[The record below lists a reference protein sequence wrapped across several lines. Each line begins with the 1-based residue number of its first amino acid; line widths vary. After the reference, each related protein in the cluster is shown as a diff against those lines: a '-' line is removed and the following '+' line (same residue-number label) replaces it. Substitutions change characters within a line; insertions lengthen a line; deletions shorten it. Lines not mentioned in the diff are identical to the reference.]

1 MGLCGAI
8 SSYNTHTIEMKIIVY
23 SFILIGKCTNHMPL
37 YISVSKYLSSK
48 EHEIDL
54 NFKIPIRNKDFSFVK
69 KYFAFHDMNWT
80 LVYCVLETMRF
91 GLSTFIF
98 CVLSLHET
106 RLNVFESLIVR

>member
-1 MGLCGAI
+1 MGLRGAI

-69 KYFAFHDMNWT
+69 NSLLFMTWI
-80 LVYCVLETMRF
+80 
-91 GLSTFIF
+91 GL
-98 CVLSLHET
+98 
-106 RLNVFESLIVR
+106 